1 MGLAEFENRIRT
13 IEANHPDFFKGKKRI
28 FSFFAFDPVRNTD
41 KYVMTIYDNM
51 DLPQNIRR
59 DIQDAFDKF
68 LK

>member
-1 MGLAEFENRIRT
+1 MGSAEFENRIRA
-13 IEANHPDFFKGKKRI
+13 IEANNSDFFKGKRI

-41 KYVMTIYDNM
+41 KYVMNIYENM
-51 DLPQNIRR
+51 GLPQHIRK